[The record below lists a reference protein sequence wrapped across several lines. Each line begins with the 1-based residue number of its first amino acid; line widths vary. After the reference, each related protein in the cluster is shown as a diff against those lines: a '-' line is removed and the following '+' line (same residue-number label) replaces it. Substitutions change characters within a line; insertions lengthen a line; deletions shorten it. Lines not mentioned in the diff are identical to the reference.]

1 MISAPYIRYGM
12 YSRDIVSLYNN
23 IFDCFH
29 KIDLDTRK
37 LFEYSNDGFLSF
49 QMIDASYHT
58 NPSLQSTA
66 LIITCAVVL
75 LLMAA
80 IVSVVFWK

>member
-1 MISAPYIRYGM
+1 M
-12 YSRDIVSLYNN
+12 L
-23 IFDCFH
+23 
-29 KIDLDTRK
+29 
-37 LFEYSNDGFLSF
+37 
-49 QMIDASYHT
+49 QMIDPSYHT

-66 LIITCAVVL
+66 LIITCAVVV